1 MDKKKILFV
10 IHRLDAGGAEKSLIS
25 LLNSLPLE
33 SFEID
38 LLAVDPKGIF
48 HNQVPATVN
57 MVKAPCELVGQ
68 NAPISQKR
76 FWENVTIEIFFYKNL
91 LHYM

>member
-57 MVKAPCELVGQ
+57 MVKAPC
-68 NAPISQKR
+68 
-76 FWENVTIEIFFYKNL
+76 
-91 LHYM
+91 